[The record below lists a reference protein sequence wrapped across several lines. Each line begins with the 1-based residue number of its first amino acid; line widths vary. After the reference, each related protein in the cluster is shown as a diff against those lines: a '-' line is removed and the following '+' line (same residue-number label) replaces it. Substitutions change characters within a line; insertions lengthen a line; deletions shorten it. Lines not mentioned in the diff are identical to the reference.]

1 MFWAVLLSNQL
12 FLKVFGRGDRQ
23 KDFQSREVGS
33 PEERDL
39 ERGKPLLPKEER
51 EDK

>member
-1 MFWAVLLSNQL
+1 MGGANARKTFRAVRLGAL
-12 FLKVFGRGDRQ
+12 
-23 KDFQSREVGS
+23 
-33 PEERDL
+33 ERDL